1 MTSRLTQIY
10 ATIAVMFTAIL
21 APAGAVAQSD
31 ALFSQYWALPSYYNP
46 AAAGN
51 SDSIKITAGAK
62 MQWVGIPNAPVTF
75 TGLAD
80 SPFKVFG
87 KRIGAG
93 IAFSQESIGLFSTIN
108 IGAQLAYKMKLLGGM
123 LSIGVQVGLA
133 NQTFRGTE
141 VFIPEGD
148 DYHNSDDEAIP
159 TNDIAGMA
167 FDMAAG
173 VFYTHR
179 WFWASLSSTHL
190 LQPTMTLKSE
200 NSQSSEGQY
209 EFQMGR
215 ALYFMA
221 GSNIP
226 IKNTLFEIQPS
237 MMLRTDFSSFT
248 GDITARVRFKKFLSG
263 GIGYRWN
270 DAISI
275 MVGGEYKNFFLGYC
289 YDYPVSAISKASS
302 GSHEVFLQYN
312 VKLNLQDKNKNKHK
326 SIRIM

>member
-1 MTSRLTQIY
+1 MTSRYTKIF
-10 ATIAVMFTAIL
+10 TIIAIMLAAML
-21 APAGAVAQSD
+21 APAGAAAQSD

-87 KRIGAG
+87 KRIGVG

-108 IGAQLAYKMKLLGGM
+108 VGAQLAYKMPLLGGT
-123 LSIGVQVGLA
+123 LSIGLQVGLA

-148 DYHNSDDEAIP
+148 DYHQNDDEAIP
-159 TNDIAGMA
+159 TTDIAGTA
-167 FDMAAG
+167 FDMSVG
-173 VFYTHR
+173 VFYTHK
-179 WFWASLSSTHL
+179 WFWASLSSTHVM
-190 LQPTMTLKSE
+190 QPTITLNSE
-200 NSQSSEGQY
+200 SETDSGY
-209 EFQMGR
+209 EFQAGR

-237 MMLRTDFSSFT
+237 MMFRTDMTTFT

-263 GIGYRWN
+263 GVGYRWN

-289 YDYPVSAISKASS
+289 YDYPISAISKASS
-302 GSHEVFLQYN
+302 GSHEIFLQYN

>member
-1 MTSRLTQIY
+1 MMGATFHKTIY
-10 ATIAVMFTAIL
+10 STL
-21 APAGAVAQSD
+21 ALLLAALLFANRASAQSD

-80 SPFKVFG
+80 SPFKIFG

-93 IAFSQESIGLFSTIN
+93 IAFSQESIGLFSNLN
-108 IGAQLAYKMKLLGGM
+108 IGAQLAYKQKLFGGM
-123 LSIGVQVGLA
+123 LSIGLQVGMI
-133 NQTFRGTE
+133 NQTFNGTE
-141 VFIPEGD
+141 IYIPEGD
-148 DYHNSDDEAIP
+148 DYHQNDDEAIP
-159 TNDIAGMA
+159 TTDIAGTA
-167 FDMAAG
+167 FDMSVG
-173 VFYTHR
+173 IFYTHK
-179 WFWASLSSTHL
+179 WFWASLSSTHVM
-190 LQPTMTLKSE
+190 QPTITLNSE
-200 NSQSSEGQY
+200 SETDSGY
-209 EFQMGR
+209 EFQAGR

-237 MMLRTDFSSFT
+237 MMFRTDMTTFT

-263 GIGYRWN
+263 GVGYRWN

-289 YDYPVSAISKASS
+289 YDYPISAISKASS
-302 GSHEVFLQYN
+302 GSHEIFLQYN

>member
-1 MTSRLTQIY
+1 MSRFMKIISALV
-10 ATIAVMFTAIL
+10 AIAAAML
-21 APAGAVAQSD
+21 APATAVAQSD
-31 ALFSQYWALPSYYNP
+31 AVFSQYWALPSYYNP

-51 SDSIKITAGAK
+51 SDSIKITAGGK
-62 MQWVGIPNAPVTF
+62 LQWVGIPNAPVTI

-87 KRIGAG
+87 KRIGVG
-93 IAFSQESIGLFSTIN
+93 VAFSQESIGLFSNFN
-108 IGAQLAYKMKLLGGM
+108 IAAQLAYKFKLFGGM
-123 LSIGVQVGLA
+123 MSIGVQVGLA

-141 VFIPEGD
+141 VYIPDGD
-148 DYHNSDDEAIP
+148 DYHNTSDEAIP
-159 TNDIAGMA
+159 TNDISGMA

-190 LQPTMTLKSE
+190 MQPNIKLKTDAQNSGGESE
-200 NSQSSEGQY
+200 Y
-209 EFQMGR
+209 EFQMSR
-215 ALYFMA
+215 SLYFMA

-237 MMLRTDFSSFT
+237 MMFRTDLSSFT
-248 GDITARVRFKKFLSG
+248 GEVTARVRFKKFLSG
-263 GIGYRWN
+263 GVGYRWN
-270 DAISI
+270 DAVSI

-289 YDYPVSAISKASS
+289 YDIPTSAISKASS
-302 GSHEVFLQYN
+302 GSHEIFLQYN

>member
-1 MTSRLTQIY
+1 
-10 ATIAVMFTAIL
+10 
-21 APAGAVAQSD
+21 
-31 ALFSQYWALPSYYNP
+31 
-46 AAAGN
+46 
-51 SDSIKITAGAK
+51 

-80 SPFKVFG
+80 SPFKIFG

-93 IAFSQESIGLFSTIN
+93 IAFSQESIGLFSNLN
-108 IGAQLAYKMKLLGGM
+108 IGAQLAYKQKLFGGM
-123 LSIGVQVGLA
+123 LSIGLQVGMI
-133 NQTFRGTE
+133 NQTFNGTE
-141 VFIPEGD
+141 IYIPEGD
-148 DYHNSDDEAIP
+148 DYHQNDDEAIP
-159 TNDIAGMA
+159 TTDIAGTA
-167 FDMAAG
+167 FDMSVG
-173 VFYTHR
+173 VFYTHK
-179 WFWASLSSTHL
+179 WFWASLSSTHVM
-190 LQPTMTLKSE
+190 QPTITLNSE
-200 NSQSSEGQY
+200 SETDSGY
-209 EFQMGR
+209 EFQAGR

-237 MMLRTDFSSFT
+237 MMFRTDMTTFT

-263 GIGYRWN
+263 GVGYRWN

-289 YDYPVSAISKASS
+289 YDYPISAISKASS
-302 GSHEVFLQYN
+302 GSHEIFLQYN

>member
-1 MTSRLTQIY
+1 MNRYIK
-10 ATIAVMFTAIL
+10 ITAIFVTAL
-21 APAGAVAQSD
+21 SAMLLPSHAMAQSD

-80 SPFKVFG
+80 SPFKLFG
-87 KRIGAG
+87 KRFGAG
-93 IAFSQESIGLFSTIN
+93 IMFSQESIGLFSTIN
-108 IGAQLAYKMKLLGGM
+108 VGAQLAYKLKLLGGT
-123 LSIGVQVGLA
+123 LSIGLQLGLT
-133 NQTFRGTE
+133 NQSFKGTE

-148 DYHNSDDEAIP
+148 DYHSSDDEAIP
-159 TNDIAGMA
+159 TTDIAGMA
-167 FDMAAG
+167 FDMGVG

-179 WFWASLSSTHL
+179 WFWAALSSTHV
-190 LQPTMTLKSE
+190 LQPTITLSA
-200 NSQSSEGQY
+200 EGQQTEVGEY
-209 EFQMGR
+209 QFQMGR
-215 ALYFMA
+215 GLYFMA

-237 MMLRTDFSSFT
+237 MMLRTDLSTFT

-263 GIGYRWN
+263 GIGYRWK
-270 DAISI
+270 DAVSI

-289 YDYPVSAISKASS
+289 YDYPTSAISKASS

>member
-1 MTSRLTQIY
+1 MMGATFHKTIY
-10 ATIAVMFTAIL
+10 STL
-21 APAGAVAQSD
+21 ALLAALLFANRASAQSD

-80 SPFKVFG
+80 SPFKIFG

-93 IAFSQESIGLFSTIN
+93 IAFSQESIGLFSNLN
-108 IGAQLAYKMKLLGGM
+108 IGAQLAYKQKLFGGM
-123 LSIGVQVGLA
+123 LSIGLQVGMI
-133 NQTFRGTE
+133 NQTFNGTE
-141 VFIPEGD
+141 IYIPEGD
-148 DYHNSDDEAIP
+148 DYHQNDDEAIP
-159 TNDIAGMA
+159 TTDIAGTA
-167 FDMAAG
+167 FDMSVG
-173 VFYTHR
+173 VFYTHK
-179 WFWASLSSTHL
+179 WFWASLSSTHVM
-190 LQPTMTLKSE
+190 QPTITLNSE
-200 NSQSSEGQY
+200 SETDSGY
-209 EFQMGR
+209 EFQAGR

-237 MMLRTDFSSFT
+237 MMFRTDMTTFT

-263 GIGYRWN
+263 GVGYRWN

-289 YDYPVSAISKASS
+289 YDYPISAISKASS
-302 GSHEVFLQYN
+302 GSHEIFLQYN